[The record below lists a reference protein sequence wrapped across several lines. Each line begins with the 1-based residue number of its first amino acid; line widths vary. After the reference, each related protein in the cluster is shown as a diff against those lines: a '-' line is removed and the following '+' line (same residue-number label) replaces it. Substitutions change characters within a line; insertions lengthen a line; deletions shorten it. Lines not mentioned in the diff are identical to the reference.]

1 MRPAARALLAVTAV
15 LAATAASG
23 AGREPVLSQVT
34 LPHNYYWRELYIP
47 QVTTGPGFV
56 SFMPSGD
63 AVVYSMAGSLWR
75 QGLQSDVAV
84 ELTHADGAYDH
95 QPDVAPDGNS
105 VVFARYDGKGFEL
118 WRHEFASG
126 AEHTLTANGGVNL
139 EPRISPD
146 GRQVVFVSTGGT
158 GHYNLKIADLLPAG
172 LSNER
177 FLVAPRESK
186 IDRYY
191 YSTHDHFI
199 NPSWAP
205 DGKHVW
211 YVTNSEIPWG
221 TGKICSV
228 AIADGAIAC
237 LDKHQLETSWAA
249 RPEVGPDGRRILF
262 SNYHAGQWHQLW
274 LTTTD
279 DTAPLPLS
287 YGEFDRR
294 NARWSA
300 DGKRIAYISNETGN
314 TTLWVQEVFGGARS
328 AVVTPIPKR
337 LRPTAVV
344 TVDIVDGSG
353 RPASARV
360 SILGSD
366 ARWHGPRDA
375 WMHADE
381 LYDRAQF
388 ASEVHY
394 FHCASRCQ
402 IALPA
407 GKTRIHVQN
416 GFRRKPV
423 TFERELPVGDAPP
436 ISIRLQDSD
445 LPGDFGKFLSADLH
459 VHMNYGGHYRSTP
472 DTLLAQQEAED
483 LDVVY
488 NLLVNKE
495 ERIPDIGYFRPGG
508 GADPASGKRILFH
521 AQEFHTSFWGHL
533 GLLNLE
539 DHFLL
544 PDYAAYKHTALASP
558 WPNNGAISDLA
569 RAQGALVGYVHI
581 ADFPI
586 DPPKE
591 KVLSY
596 ELPATV
602 AHGKVDYLEVMG
614 FSDHH
619 ITAGIW
625 YRLLNLGFR
634 LPAGAGTDAMANY
647 ASLRGPIGLVRV
659 FLETNGE
666 RTPKALLDALKS
678 GRTFVSNGPL
688 LGLTIDG
695 KRPGDSLTGSQAS
708 RPVRVSMRAPFPLDH
723 LELVQN
729 GRVVKQFKPNGER
742 TAFDWTGDVKLAP
755 DGWIV
760 LRAYNEKAHPWV
772 LDLYPYAT
780 TSPIYF
786 EAPPP
791 PAPEDAA
798 YFVAWM
804 DRVVEAAVARGGWN
818 SETEKSDTLAY
829 LEHAREKFRAL
840 ARSPAK
846 D

>member
-1 MRPAARALLAVTAV
+1 MRPAARALLT
-15 LAATAASG
+15 LAPLILTAAP
-23 AGREPVLSQVT
+23 AEAQREPVLSQVK

-56 SFMPSGD
+56 AFMPSGEE
-63 AVVYSMAGSLWR
+63 VVYSMAGSLWR

-84 ELTHADGAYDH
+84 ELTHADAAYDY
-95 QPDVAPDGNS
+95 QPDIAPDGKS
-105 VVFARYDGKGFEL
+105 IVFSRYDGRAIEL
-118 WRHEFASG
+118 ARLDLATG
-126 AEHTLTANGGVNL
+126 MIDALTANGGVNL

-146 GRQVVFVSTGGT
+146 GRQVVFASTEGS
-158 GHYNLKIADLLPAG
+158 GHFNLKIADLTPAG
-172 LSNER
+172 LGNAR
-177 FLVAPRESK
+177 DLVAPRESR

-205 DGKHVW
+205 DGKRVW
-211 YVTNSEIPWG
+211 YVTNTEIPWG

-228 AIADGAIAC
+228 AIAGGAIAC

-249 RPEVGPDGRRILF
+249 RPEVGPDGKRILF
-262 SNYHAGQWHQLW
+262 SNYHGGQWHQLW

-279 DTAPLPLS
+279 DTALS
-287 YGEFDRR
+287 LTYGEFDRR

-300 DGKRIAYISNETGN
+300 DGKHIAYISNETGN

-328 AVVTPIPKR
+328 AVVTPFPKR

-344 TVDIVDGSG
+344 TLDIVDGSG

-407 GKTRIHVQN
+407 GKARIHVQN
-416 GFRRKPV
+416 GFRRTPV
-423 TFERELPVGDAPP
+423 TLERELPVGEVPP
-436 ISIRLQDSD
+436 ISIRLEDND
-445 LPGDFGKFLSADLH
+445 LPGDYGKLLSADLH

-472 DTLLAQQEAED
+472 ETLLAQQEAED

-508 GADPASGKRILFH
+508 GTDPASGTRLLFH
-521 AQEFHTSFWGHL
+521 AQEFHTSFWGHM

-539 DHFLL
+539 DHYLL
-544 PDYAAYKHTALASP
+544 PDYAAYRHTALASP
-558 WPNNGAISDLA
+558 WPNNGAVADLA
-569 RAQGALVGYVHI
+569 HAQGALVGYVHI

-591 KVLSY
+591 KLLSY

-647 ASLRGPIGLVRV
+647 ASLRGPVGLVRV
-659 FLETNGE
+659 FLDTRGE
-666 RTPKALLDALKS
+666 RTPRALTDALKS

-688 LGLTIDG
+688 LGLEIDG
-695 KRPGDSLTGSQAS
+695 ERPGGTLVGAAGR
-708 RPVRVSMRAPFPLDH
+708 RPVRVSLRAPFPVDR

-729 GRVVKQFKPNGER
+729 GRVVKQFKPTGER
-742 TAFDWTGDVKLAP
+742 TAFDWQGDVKLAP
-755 DGWIV
+755 GGWVV
-760 LRAYNEKAHPWV
+760 LRAYNEKPNPWV

-780 TSPIYF
+780 TSPVYF

-804 DRVVEAAVARGGWN
+804 DRVLEATLARGGWN
-818 SETEKSDTLAY
+818 SEKEKSDTLAY
-829 LEHAREKFRAL
+829 LNDAREKFRAL
-840 ARSPAK
+840 AQPPTE